1 MKLGPLY
8 LTIEPDSDQSVYEQF
23 VSHVI
28 LGGVANQ
35 LCSLALTVREL
46 RSPQNDGF
54 RTFRVL
60 RQNESGS
67 ELVMFDTNKNLKQSK
82 TTQLPPESIIS
93 IRFGPFEAIVGV
105 KHGQL

>member
-1 MKLGPLY
+1 M
-8 LTIEPDSDQSVYEQF
+8 YEQF

-28 LGGVANQ
+28 LARVANQ
-35 LCSLALTVREL
+35 LCSIAMTVREL
-46 RSPQNDGF
+46 RGSQNSDFG
-54 RTFRVL
+54 TFTVL
-60 RQNESGS
+60 AQNESVS